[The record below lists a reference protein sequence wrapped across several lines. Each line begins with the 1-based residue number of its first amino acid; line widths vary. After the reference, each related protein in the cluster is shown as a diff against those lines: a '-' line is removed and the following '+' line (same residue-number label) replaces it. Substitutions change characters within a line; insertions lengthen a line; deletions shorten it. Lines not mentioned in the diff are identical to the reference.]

1 MDAAAPEPAP
11 PPFRRLHPEQA
22 ALAVLALSALALL
35 FTHGLNALRGSCR
48 PVELHEALTLDL
60 NEAPAAALVQVP
72 GIGPGAAERIIA
84 ERDRAGFRGVDEL
97 TRVSGIKNATL
108 EKVRPWLTVRTGGGE
123 AAPPTAPA
131 KAAPKSGL
139 SKKERDWTGPP
150 LDVNAAPPAELLR
163 IPFVGPKTAQKII
176 AERERAPFANVDDLR
191 RVFGAK
197 TLERVRPYV
206 RVGETL
212 RVAAGR

>member
-1 MDAAAPEPAP
+1 
-11 PPFRRLHPEQA
+11 
-22 ALAVLALSALALL
+22 LALFALALL

-72 GIGPGAAERIIA
+72 GIGPSAAERIIA
-84 ERDRAGFRGVDEL
+84 ERDRAGFRRVDEL

-108 EKVRPWLTVRTGGGE
+108 DKVRPWLTARTGGGE
-123 AAPPTAPA
+123 AAPAVPA
-131 KAAPKSGL
+131 KAAPKSGQ

-150 LDVNAAPPAELLR
+150 LDVNAAPLAELLR
-163 IPFVGPKTAQKII
+163 IPFVGPKTAQKLVV
-176 AERERAPFANVDDLR
+176 ERERAPFANVDDLR